1 VGVASGPMSDSDEFE
16 YESDDDPYGGGEE
29 EDGDEEAIQIENTF
43 YEADDNKQ
51 NYPDQAL
58 EQFQRVV
65 ALETQRGPEVVW
77 RFKAL
82 QNIVILCARVGKFE
96 QCATRYKELL
106 SYMDQVTRND
116 ASDAINTVLDSVSAS
131 DLKLES
137 IYELTLQALQKTAN
151 QRLWFSTSVKLA
163 KLHLEL
169 GDIQKLQQKIKSL
182 HKTCQKPDGTD
193 DISKG
198 SQLLEV
204 YALEIQMCTL
214 TKNSLRMKEIYPK
227 TINLTSAIADPRN
240 IAVIRESGG
249 KMFMSEKKWEAAY
262 NEFFEAFKNYQETG
276 SATRAKVLLKYVVLA
291 NMLALSS
298 INPFDSR
305 EAKVYQDDP
314 EISAMASLRTAY
326 EQNDIQTIDNLLT
339 NVSYKILSDAFIKTY
354 LTDLLRNIRLQVLQ
368 NIIKPYRRISLKFL
382 ADELNV
388 QSDEVVSLLVQL
400 ILDLKVQGKIDGIG
414 GYLIVT
420 AEADPQKKFAAS
432 EKWVDSLERIHSGL
446 LGKLN
451 QMQGTTWLGRE

>member
-1 VGVASGPMSDSDEFE
+1 MSDSDEFE
-16 YESDDDPYGGGEE
+16 YESDDDQWGGED

-51 NYPDQAL
+51 NYPEQAL
-58 EQFQRVV
+58 EQFQKVV
-65 ALETQRGPEVVW
+65 TLETAKGPEVVW

-82 QNIVILCARVGKFE
+82 QNIVILCARVSRFE
-96 QCATRYKELL
+96 EMATRYQELL
-106 SYMDQVTRND
+106 GYMDQVTRND
-116 ASDAINTVLDSVSAS
+116 ASEAINTVLDSVSSAS
-131 DLKLES
+131 DLMKLET
-137 IYELTLQALQKTAN
+137 IYELTLDALKATSN

-163 KLHLEL
+163 KLYLEMN
-169 GDIQKLQQKIKSL
+169 DVQKLQKLIRTL

-193 DISKG
+193 DVSKG
-198 SQLLEV
+198 SHLLEV

-249 KMFMSEKKWEAAY
+249 KMYMSEKKWEMAY

-276 SATRAKVLLKYVVLA
+276 NAVRAKIMLKYVVLA

-314 EISAMASLRTAY
+314 EISAMHSLRTAY
-326 EQNDIQTIDNLLT
+326 EQNDIQTIDRLLT
-339 NVSYKILSDAFIKTY
+339 NPSYKILSDTFIQTY
-354 LTDLLRNIRLQVLQ
+354 LQDLLRNIRLQVLQ
-368 NIIKPYRRISLKFL
+368 NIIKPYRCISLKFL
-382 ADELNV
+382 ATEINV
-388 QSDEVVSLLVQL
+388 SSEEVVSLLVQL
-400 ILDLKVQGKIDGIG
+400 ILDEKISAKIDDTA
-414 GYLIVT
+414 GYLQISSGSTDAV
-420 AEADPQKKFAAS
+420 KKFSNVQKWS
-432 EKWVDSLERIHSGL
+432 ESLERIHHGL
-446 LGKLN
+446 LCKLN
-451 QMQGTTWLGRE
+451 QMQV

>member
-1 VGVASGPMSDSDEFE
+1 MSDSDEFE
-16 YESDDDPYGGGEE
+16 YESDDDPYGGGDAE

-51 NYPDQAL
+51 NFPEQAL

-65 ALETQRGPEVVW
+65 ALESSRGQEVVW

-82 QNIVILCARVGKFE
+82 QNVVILCGRVGRFDE
-96 QCATRYKELL
+96 MAARYRDLL

-116 ASDAINTVLDSVSAS
+116 ASEAINTVLDSVNSTNSAS
-131 DLKLES
+131 DLTKLET
-137 IYELTLQALQKTAN
+137 IYELTLDALKATAN

-163 KLHLEL
+163 KLHLEMN
-169 GDIQKLQQKIKSL
+169 DVQKLQRLVRTL
-182 HKTCQKPDGTD
+182 HKTCQKPDGSD
-193 DISKG
+193 DVSKG
-198 SQLLEV
+198 SHLLEV

-240 IAVIRESGG
+240 VAVIRESGG
-249 KMFMSEKKWEAAY
+249 KMYMSEKKWEAAY

-276 SATRAKVLLKYVVLA
+276 NATRAKIMLKYVVLA

-326 EQNDIQTIDNLLT
+326 EQNDIRTIDQLLT
-339 NVSYKILSDAFIKTY
+339 NPSYRILSDAFIRTY
-354 LTDLLRNIRLQVLQ
+354 LQDLLRNIRLQVLQ
-368 NIIKPYRRISLKFL
+368 NIIKPYHCVGLDFL
-382 ADELNV
+382 AKEINV
-388 QSDEVVSLLVQL
+388 PSEEVVSLLVQL
-400 ILDLKVQGKIDGIG
+400 ILDEKIAARIDGTEG
-414 GYLIVT
+414 FLHVNSGSSDT
-420 AEADPQKKFAAS
+420 AKKFANVQ
-432 EKWVDSLERIHSGL
+432 KWVDSFERIHQGL

-451 QMQGTTWLGRE
+451 QMQVS

>member
-1 VGVASGPMSDSDEFE
+1 MSDSDEFE

-51 NYPDQAL
+51 NFPEQAL

-65 ALETQRGPEVVW
+65 SLETSRGTEVVW

-82 QNIVILCARVGKFE
+82 QNIVILCARIGRFDE
-96 QCATRYKELL
+96 MATRYRELL

-116 ASDAINTVLDSVSAS
+116 ASEAINTVLDSVSSAS
-131 DLKLES
+131 DLTKLET
-137 IYELTLQALQKTAN
+137 IYELTLDALKQTAN

-163 KLHLEL
+163 KLHLEM
-169 GDIQKLQQKIKSL
+169 GDVNKLQRMVRQL
-182 HKTCQKPDGTD
+182 HKTCQKQDGTD
-193 DISKG
+193 DVSKG

-214 TKNSLRMKEIYPK
+214 TKNSMRMKEIYPK

-249 KMFMSEKKWEAAY
+249 KMYMSEKKWEAAY

-276 SATRAKVLLKYVVLA
+276 NATRAKIMLKYVVLA

-314 EISAMASLRTAY
+314 EISAMANLRTAY
-326 EQNDIQTIDNLLT
+326 ELNDIQTIDKLLT
-339 NVSYKILSDAFIKTY
+339 NASYRILSDAFIRTY
-354 LTDLLRNIRLQVLQ
+354 LQDLLRNIRLQVLQ
-368 NIIKPYRRISLKFL
+368 NITKPYRCVSLEFL
-382 ADELNV
+382 AKEINV
-388 QSDEVVSLLVQL
+388 SGEEVLSLLVQL
-400 ILDLKVQGKIDGIG
+400 ILDEKIAARIDGTEGFLHVNAGSNEVAKRFQSI
-414 GYLIVT
+414 
-420 AEADPQKKFAAS
+420 QKWA
-432 EKWVDSLERIHSGL
+432 DSLERIHNGL

-451 QMQGTTWLGRE
+451 QMQVS

>member
-1 VGVASGPMSDSDEFE
+1 MSDSDEFE
-16 YESDDDPYGGGEE
+16 YESDDDPYGGAEE
-29 EDGDEEAIQIENTF
+29 EEGDEEAIQIENTF

-51 NYPDQAL
+51 NYPEQAL
-58 EQFQRVV
+58 EQFLLVV
-65 ALETQRGPEVVW
+65 TLETKKGQDVVW

-82 QNIVILCARVGKFE
+82 QNIVILCARLGKFDDMA
-96 QCATRYKELL
+96 QRYRELL

-116 ASDAINTVLDSVSAS
+116 ASEAINTVLDSVSSAS
-131 DLKLES
+131 DLSKLETV
-137 IYELTLQALQKTAN
+137 YELTLEALRATAN

-163 KLHLEL
+163 KLHLEMN
-169 GDIQKLQQKIKSL
+169 DVQKLQRIVKTL
-182 HKTCQKPDGTD
+182 HKTCQKPDGSD
-193 DISKG
+193 DVSKG
-198 SQLLEV
+198 SHLLEV

-249 KMFMSEKKWEAAY
+249 KMYMSEKKWEGAY

-276 SATRAKVLLKYVVLA
+276 NATRAKIMLKYVVLA

-314 EISAMASLRTAY
+314 EISAMANLRTAY
-326 EQNDIQTIDNLLT
+326 EQNDIATIDQLLT
-339 NVSYKILSDAFIKTY
+339 NPSYKILSDAFIKTY
-354 LTDLLRNIRLQVLQ
+354 LQDLLRNIRLQVLQ
-368 NIIKPYRRISLKFL
+368 NIIKPYRCISLQFL
-382 ADELNV
+382 AREINV
-388 QSDEVVSLLVQL
+388 PNDEVVSLLVQL
-400 ILDLKVQGKIDGIG
+400 ILDEKIAAKIDGTEG
-414 GYLIVT
+414 FLHVDAGSSEVS
-420 AEADPQKKFAAS
+420 KKFNNMQ
-432 EKWVDSLERIHSGL
+432 KWVDSFERIHNGL

-451 QMQGTTWLGRE
+451 QMQAS

>member
-1 VGVASGPMSDSDEFE
+1 MSDSDEFE
-16 YESDDDPYGGGEE
+16 YESDDDAYGGGEE

-51 NYPDQAL
+51 NFPEQAL

-65 ALETQRGPEVVW
+65 EKETARGTEVVW

-82 QNIVILCARVGKFE
+82 QNIVILCARICRFDE
-96 QCATRYKELL
+96 MATRYRELL

-116 ASDAINTVLDSVSAS
+116 ASEAINTVLDSVSSAS
-131 DLKLES
+131 DQTKLET
-137 IYELTLQALQKTAN
+137 IYELTLDALKATAN

-169 GDIQKLQQKIKSL
+169 GDVQKLQRIVRTL
-182 HKTCQKPDGTD
+182 HKTCQKPDGSD
-193 DISKG
+193 DVSKG
-198 SQLLEV
+198 SHLLEV

-249 KMFMSEKKWEAAY
+249 KMYMQEKKWEGAY

-276 SATRAKVLLKYVVLA
+276 NATRAKIMLKYVVLA

-314 EISAMASLRTAY
+314 EISAMANLRTAY
-326 EQNDIQTIDNLLT
+326 EQNDIQTIDQLLKDP
-339 NVSYKILSDAFIKTY
+339 SYRILSDVFIRTY
-354 LTDLLRNIRLQVLQ
+354 LQDLLRNIRLQVIQ
-368 NIIKPYRRISLKFL
+368 NIIKPYRCVSLQFL
-382 ADELNV
+382 AKEINV
-388 QSDEVVSLLVQL
+388 PGDEVVSLLVQL
-400 ILDLKVQGKIDGIG
+400 ILDEKIAARIDGTE
-414 GYLIVT
+414 GYLHVNAGST
-420 AEADPQKKFAAS
+420 DVAKKFANIQ
-432 EKWVDSLERIHSGL
+432 KWVDAFERIHHGL

-451 QMQGTTWLGRE
+451 QLA

>member
-1 VGVASGPMSDSDEFE
+1 MSESDEFE
-16 YESDDDPYGGGEE
+16 YESDDDPYGGNESEG
-29 EDGDEEAIQIENTF
+29 GDEEAIQIENTF
-43 YEADDNKQ
+43 YEADDNKH
-51 NYPDQAL
+51 NLPEQAL
-58 EQFQRVV
+58 EQFQKVV
-65 ALETQRGPEVVW
+65 ALEASRGKEVVW

-82 QNIVILCARVGKFE
+82 QNIVILCARLSRFDDMAV
-96 QCATRYKELL
+96 QYRELL

-116 ASDAINTVLDSVSAS
+116 ASEAINTVLDSVSSAS
-131 DLKLES
+131 DLTKLET
-137 IYELTLQALQKTAN
+137 IYELTLDALKATAN

-169 GDIQKLQQKIKSL
+169 SDVQKLQRMVRML

-193 DISKG
+193 DVSKG

-227 TINLTSAIADPRN
+227 TINLTSAIVDPRN

-249 KMFMSEKKWEAAY
+249 KMYMSEKKWEAAY

-276 SATRAKVLLKYVVLA
+276 NATRAKIMLKYVVLA
-291 NMLALSS
+291 NMLALSA

-326 EQNDIQTIDNLLT
+326 EQNDVQTIDKLLT
-339 NVSYKILSDAFIKTY
+339 NPSYKILSDAFIRTY
-354 LTDLLRNIRLQVLQ
+354 LQDLLRNIRLQVLQ
-368 NIIKPYRRISLKFL
+368 NLIKPYRCVSLDFL
-382 ADELNV
+382 AQELNV
-388 QSDEVVSLLVQL
+388 PVAEVTSLLVQL
-400 ILDLKVQGKIDGIG
+400 ILDEKIAARIDGTQG
-414 GYLIVT
+414 FLHVASQSSDAG
-420 AEADPQKKFAAS
+420 KKFS
-432 EKWVDSLERIHSGL
+432 HIQKWVENVERIHTGL
-446 LGKLN
+446 LGKLS
-451 QMQGTTWLGRE
+451 QMQAYY

>member
-1 VGVASGPMSDSDEFE
+1 MSDSDEFE
-16 YESDDDPYGGGEE
+16 YESDDDVYGGGEE

-43 YEADDNKQ
+43 YEADDNKH
-51 NYPDQAL
+51 NFPEQAF

-65 ALETQRGPEVVW
+65 EKETARGSEVVW

-82 QNIVILCARVGKFE
+82 QNIVILSARIGRFDE
-96 QCATRYKELL
+96 MASRYRELL

-116 ASDAINTVLDSVSAS
+116 ASEAINTVLDSVSSAS
-131 DLKLES
+131 DQTKLET
-137 IYELTLQALQKTAN
+137 IYELTLDALKATAN

-169 GDIQKLQQKIKSL
+169 GDVQKLQRLVRTL
-182 HKTCQKPDGTD
+182 HKTCQKPDGSD
-193 DISKG
+193 DVSKG
-198 SQLLEV
+198 SHLLEV

-249 KMFMSEKKWEAAY
+249 KMYMSEKKWEGAY

-276 SATRAKVLLKYVVLA
+276 NATRAKIMLKYVVLA
-291 NMLALSS
+291 NMLALSD

-314 EISAMASLRTAY
+314 EISAMANLRTAY
-326 EQNDIQTIDNLLT
+326 ENNDIQTIDQLLKDP
-339 NVSYKILSDAFIKTY
+339 SYRILSDAFIRTY
-354 LTDLLRNIRLQVLQ
+354 LQDLLRNIRLQVIQ
-368 NIIKPYRRISLKFL
+368 NIIKPYRCVSLQFL
-382 ADELNV
+382 AKEINV
-388 QSDEVVSLLVQL
+388 PGDEVVSLLVQL
-400 ILDLKVQGKIDGIG
+400 ILDEKIAARIDGTE
-414 GYLIVT
+414 GYLHVNAGST
-420 AEADPQKKFAAS
+420 DVAKKFNNLQ
-432 EKWVDSLERIHSGL
+432 KWVDAFERVHHGL

-451 QMQGTTWLGRE
+451 QLA

>member
-1 VGVASGPMSDSDEFE
+1 MSDSDEFE
-16 YESDDDPYGGGEE
+16 YESDDGAYGGEGE

-51 NYPDQAL
+51 NFPEQAL

-65 ALETQRGPEVVW
+65 QLETSRGTEVVW

-82 QNIVILCARVGKFE
+82 QNIVILCSRIGRFDEMTARY
-96 QCATRYKELL
+96 RELL

-116 ASDAINTVLDSVSAS
+116 ASEAINTVLDSVSSAS
-131 DLKLES
+131 DLSKLET
-137 IYELTLQALQKTAN
+137 IYELTLDALKATAN

-163 KLHLEL
+163 KLHLEM
-169 GDIQKLQQKIKSL
+169 GDVQKLQRVVRTL
-182 HKTCQKPDGTD
+182 HKTCQKPDGSD
-193 DISKG
+193 DVSKG
-198 SQLLEV
+198 SHLLEV
-204 YALEIQMCTL
+204 YALEIQVCTV

-249 KMFMSEKKWEAAY
+249 KMYMSEKKWEGAY

-276 SATRAKVLLKYVVLA
+276 NATRAKIMLKYVVLA

-326 EQNDIQTIDNLLT
+326 ENNDISAIDNLLT
-339 NVSYKILSDAFIKTY
+339 NPSFKILSDPFIATY
-354 LTDLLRNIRLQVLQ
+354 LQDLLRNIRLQVLQ
-368 NIIKPYRRISLKFL
+368 NIIKPYRCVSLEFL
-382 ADELNV
+382 AKEINV
-388 QSDEVVSLLVQL
+388 SSEEVVSLLVQL
-400 ILDLKVQGKIDGIG
+400 ILDEKISARIDGTEG
-414 GYLIVT
+414 FLHVNSGS
-420 AEADPQKKFAAS
+420 ADLAKKFDNMH
-432 EKWVDSLERIHSGL
+432 KWVDAFERIHYGL

-451 QMQGTTWLGRE
+451 QMQLS

>member
-1 VGVASGPMSDSDEFE
+1 MSDSDEFE

-51 NYPDQAL
+51 NFPEQAL
-58 EQFQRVV
+58 EQFQKVV
-65 ALETQRGPEVVW
+65 ALETSRGTEVVW

-82 QNIVILCARVGKFE
+82 QNIVILCARISRFDE
-96 QCATRYKELL
+96 MATRYRELL

-116 ASDAINTVLDSVSAS
+116 ASEAINTVLDSVSSAS
-131 DLKLES
+131 DLTKLET
-137 IYELTLQALQKTAN
+137 IYELTLDALKATAN

-169 GDIQKLQQKIKSL
+169 GDVQKLQRAVRTL

-193 DISKG
+193 DVSKG
-198 SQLLEV
+198 SHLLEV
-204 YALEIQMCTL
+204 YALEIQTCTL

-249 KMFMSEKKWEAAY
+249 KMYMSEKKWEAAY

-276 SATRAKVLLKYVVLA
+276 NATRAKTMLKYVVLA

-314 EISAMASLRTAY
+314 EISAMANLRTAY
-326 EQNDIQTIDNLLT
+326 EQNDIQTIDQLLT
-339 NVSYKILSDAFIKTY
+339 NPSYRILSDAFIKTY
-354 LTDLLRNIRLQVLQ
+354 LEDLLRNIRLQVLQ
-368 NIIKPYRRISLKFL
+368 NIIKPYRCIALPFL
-382 ADELNV
+382 AREINV
-388 QSDEVVSLLVQL
+388 PIEEVVSLLVQL
-400 ILDLKVQGKIDGIG
+400 ILEEKVAARIDGTEG
-414 GYLIVT
+414 FLHVNAGSTEV
-420 AEADPQKKFAAS
+420 AKKFTNIQ
-432 EKWVDSLERIHSGL
+432 KWVDSFERIHNGL

-451 QMQGTTWLGRE
+451 QMQMS

>member
-1 VGVASGPMSDSDEFE
+1 MSDSDEFE
-16 YESDDDPYGGGEE
+16 YESDDEAYGAGEE

-43 YEADDNKQ
+43 YEADDNKLTC
-51 NYPDQAL
+51 PEQAL

-65 ALETQRGPEVVW
+65 ALEEKRGTEVVW

-82 QNIVILCARVGKFE
+82 QNIVILSVKVSTVDQMTA
-96 QCATRYKELL
+96 RYKELL

-116 ASDAINTVLDSVSAS
+116 ASEAINTVLDSVSSAS
-131 DLKLES
+131 DLTKLET
-137 IYELTLQALQKTAN
+137 IYELTLDALKATAN

-163 KLHLEL
+163 KLHLEM
-169 GDIQKLQQKIKSL
+169 GDVSKLQRIVRTL

-193 DISKG
+193 DVSKG
-198 SQLLEV
+198 SHLLEV

-240 IAVIRESGG
+240 IAVIRENGG
-249 KMFMSEKKWEAAY
+249 KMYMSEKKWEAAY

-276 SATRAKVLLKYVVLA
+276 NATRAKIMLKYVVLA

-314 EISAMASLRTAY
+314 EISAMANLRTAY
-326 EQNDIQTIDNLLT
+326 EQNDISRIDQLLKDP
-339 NVSYKILSDAFIKTY
+339 SYRILSDTFIRTY
-354 LTDLLRNIRLQVLQ
+354 LQDLLRNIRLQVLQ
-368 NIIKPYRRISLKFL
+368 NIIKPYRCISLDFL
-382 ADELNV
+382 ASEINV
-388 QSDEVVSLLVQL
+388 SNDEVVSLLVQL
-400 ILDLKVQGKIDGIG
+400 ILDEKIAARIDGTENFLHVSSG
-414 GYLIVT
+414 ST
-420 AEADPQKKFAAS
+420 DDSKRFANMQ
-432 EKWVDSLERIHSGL
+432 KWVDALERVHHGL

-451 QMQGTTWLGRE
+451 QMQVS